1 MNKFMNIQNAS
12 VVKKAGIILAF
23 LLFSVSFLSA
33 QNKSADLQQLP
44 KKSQNFLQT
53 HFSNLDVMRVKVETK
68 RDQVEEYEVKLQ
80 GREEIEFDGNGDFY
94 KVDMRCGEV
103 PASLISSSIKT
114 YVGQHYPDLY
124 ITQLKLKTRYD
135 EVELSN
141 GLELEF
147 DKNGRFLRI
156 DD

>member
-1 MNKFMNIQNAS
+1 MNIYISKPQWS
-12 VVKKAGIILAF
+12 IVKRIGALLGF
-23 LLFSVSFLSA
+23 LFLNVSFLSA

-44 KKSQNFLQT
+44 GKSQNFIQT
-53 HFSNLDVMRVKVETK
+53 HFSDMDVMRVKVKTK
-68 RDQVEEYEVKLQ
+68 RDQVEKYKVKMS
-80 GREEIEFDGNGDFY
+80 GREKIEFDGNGDFY
-94 KVDMRCGEV
+94 KVDMQCGKV

-124 ITQLKLKTRYD
+124 ITQLKFKKRYD
-135 EVELSN
+135 EIELSN

-147 DKNGRFLRI
+147 DKNGKFLRI